1 MPLPPKKILCAD
13 GNEDTCVLVKYLLM
27 PLGYEVKTVNELA
40 GGLRAAQEEHFDL
53 YLISYKLTEGTGVEM
68 CRRLRG
74 VDRQT
79 PIIFWSALVYER
91 DRQLAY
97 SAGASVFLRK
107 PDDFDKIPAMVS
119 RLITQPGS
127 NDLIQSGAQRGKPS
141 TL

>member
-1 MPLPPKKILCAD
+1 
-13 GNEDTCVLVKYLLM
+13 M

-53 YLISYKLTEGTGVEM
+53 YLISYKLAEGTGVEL

-74 VDRQT
+74 FDRRT
-79 PIIFWSALVYER
+79 PILFWSSLVYER

-107 PDDFDKIPAMVS
+107 PEDFDKIPVMVS
-119 RLITQPGS
+119 RLIDQPDRTG
-127 NDLIQSGAQRGKPS
+127 LLRSGARRG
-141 TL
+141 

>member
-1 MPLPPKKILCAD
+1 MRHPPKKILCAD

-40 GGLRAAQEEHFDL
+40 GGLRAAREERFDL
-53 YLISYKLTEGTGVEM
+53 YLISYKLGGGTGVEL

-74 VDRQT
+74 LDQKA
-79 PIIFWSALVYER
+79 PILFWSALVYER

-107 PDDFDKIPAMVS
+107 PHDFDTRPAMVS
-119 RLITQPGS
+119 RLIG
-127 NDLIQSGAQRGKPS
+127 QRNS
-141 TL
+141 TGLFQHATH